1 MEVESRQSVGV
12 ASIKPEFLLQDHV
25 REINLEFVAA
35 KDKKRVAGEDN
46 STDSSGPP
54 KKKLKGQ
61 NKHRPRN
68 QKTPKSDKLCF
79 KIGLEGSCPFGDSC
93 CYSHDVE
100 TYLTRKPP
108 DLGSTCYL
116 YRTYGKCPYSFSC
129 RFASDHIKDGKNV
142 ILDEI
147 WAKYKDR
154 DLFIN
159 TLTKN
164 LQFSLRKRNYNFKKS
179 DEAFT
184 KFNATVQFNKAKK
197 NPVTNNAESVNT
209 SSSSNVLDEQTK
221 EITKKEQNL
230 TSVNNGKTEDTNGT
244 NVEALEELSSISNCD
259 KKDLEKVLENTGL
272 QSNEENIS
280 TSDILIEK
288 SCSKSELTA
297 SSKVKDV
304 DCSLIE
310 PDTKKIDFK
319 NKLYLAP
326 LTTVGNLP
334 FRRICKEF
342 GADITCSEMSV
353 ALSLL
358 QGQQSEWALLKRHH
372 SEDIF
377 GIQLCGSHP
386 DVMTRCCQVLS
397 ENASFDFIDINMG
410 CPLDAIYKKGAGC
423 GLMNRMKKLEGIVYG
438 VSSVINEAL
447 TLKMR
452 TGIYGNENIA
462 HNVIHKI
469 KQCEAPISL
478 ITLHGRSRE
487 QRYTKS
493 ADWDYIKTCSK
504 LADPIPLFGN
514 GDILSFEDYNTHLA
528 ETGVA
533 GAMIA
538 RGALIKPWIFKEI
551 KDQAHWDITSSE
563 RFDIIKKYTNYG
575 LEHWGSD
582 TEGVEKTRRFLL
594 EWLSFLYRYIP
605 VGLLERPPQHIN
617 ERPPPY
623 FGRNDLETL
632 MASPSCSDWV
642 KISEMLLGPVP
653 DGFIFLPKH
662 KANAYK

>member
-1 MEVESRQSVGV
+1 MEQESGQSAGV
-12 ASIKPEFLLQDHV
+12 ALIKPEFLLQDHV

-35 KDKKRVAGEDN
+35 KDKKRVADESN

-68 QKTPKSDKLCF
+68 QRTPKSDKLCF

-93 CYSHDVE
+93 CYSHDVGK
-100 TYLTRKPP
+100 YLARKPP
-108 DLGSTCYL
+108 DLGSSCYL

-147 WAKYKDR
+147 WENYKDR
-154 DLFIN
+154 DLFVN

-179 DEAFT
+179 DDAF
-184 KFNATVQFNKAKK
+184 KNFNGTVQYNKAKK
-197 NPVTNNAESVNT
+197 NPVTNNDESIDA
-209 SSSSNVLDEQTK
+209 SSSSKVLKEPKD
-221 EITKKEQNL
+221 EITNKEQNL
-230 TSVNNGKTEDTNGT
+230 TPINNVKVEGTYRTNDET
-244 NVEALEELSSISNCD
+244 LEESSSTSNCD
-259 KKDLEKVLENTGL
+259 KKDLEKSVEENICL
-272 QSNEENIS
+272 QSNEENKNTS
-280 TSDILIEK
+280 KASDILINK
-288 SCSKSELTA
+288 SCSTSELIA
-297 SSKVKDV
+297 CSKVKDI

-310 PDTKKIDFK
+310 PETKKIDFK

-410 CPLDAIYKKGAGC
+410 CPLDAIYKKAMNIEFFLHFFQGAGC
-423 GLMNRMKKLEGIVYG
+423 GLMNRLKKLEGIVYG
-438 VSSVINEAL
+438 VSSVINEPL

-469 KQCEAPISL
+469 KQWEAPISL

-493 ADWDYIKTCSK
+493 ADWDYIKTCCK

-563 RFDIIKKYTNYG
+563 RLDIIKKYTNYG

-594 EWLSFLYRYIP
+594 EWLSFLY
-605 VGLLERPPQHIN
+605 
-617 ERPPPY
+617 
-623 FGRNDLETL
+623 
-632 MASPSCSDWV
+632 
-642 KISEMLLGPVP
+642 SEMLLGPVP

>member
-1 MEVESRQSVGV
+1 MEVEIIQSAGV
-12 ASIKPEFLLQDHV
+12 ASIKKEFLLQDHV

-46 STDSSGPP
+46 LNDSNGPP

-68 QKTPKSDKLCF
+68 QKTPRSDKLCF

-100 TYLTRKPP
+100 TYLAKKPP
-108 DLGSTCYL
+108 DIGSTCYL

-129 RFASDHIKDGKNV
+129 RFASDHIKDGKNM
-142 ILDEI
+142 ILEEI
-147 WAKYKDR
+147 LANYKDR
-154 DLFIN
+154 DLFVN

-164 LQFSLRKRNYNFKKS
+164 LQISLRKRNYDFKKS
-179 DEAFT
+179 DEAF
-184 KFNATVQFNKAKK
+184 KNFNATVQSNKAKR
-197 NPVTNNAESVNT
+197 NPVINNTEYLDAT
-209 SSSSNVLDEQTK
+209 SSDVLKDQ
-221 EITKKEQNL
+221 KKDILVEEKNIP
-230 TSVNNGKTEDTNGT
+230 SFNNGKTEETSRTD
-244 NVEALEELSSISNCD
+244 VKPLEDLSSVLNCD
-259 KKDLEKVLENTGL
+259 QNVLENSVEENACI
-272 QSNEENIS
+272 QSNKDIPSISEESNV
-280 TSDILIEK
+280 LIDK
-288 SCSKSELTA
+288 PCSKLELIVPP
-297 SSKVKDV
+297 KVKDV
-304 DCSLIE
+304 DCSLME
-310 PDTKKIDFK
+310 PEFKKIDFK

-377 GIQLCGSHP
+377 GIQ
-386 DVMTRCCQVLS
+386 
-397 ENASFDFIDINMG
+397 
-410 CPLDAIYKKGAGC
+410 
-423 GLMNRMKKLEGIVYG
+423 GI
-438 VSSVINEAL
+438 
-447 TLKMR
+447 
-452 TGIYGNENIA
+452 
-462 HNVIHKI
+462 
-469 KQCEAPISL
+469 
-478 ITLHGRSRE
+478 
-487 QRYTKS
+487 
-493 ADWDYIKTCSK
+493 
-504 LADPIPLFGN
+504 
-514 GDILSFEDYNTHLA
+514 
-528 ETGVA
+528 
-533 GAMIA
+533 
-538 RGALIKPWIFKEI
+538 
-551 KDQAHWDITSSE
+551 
-563 RFDIIKKYTNYG
+563 
-575 LEHWGSD
+575 
-582 TEGVEKTRRFLL
+582 EKTRRFLL

-605 VGLLERPPQHIN
+605 VGLLERPPQRIN

-632 MASPSCSDWV
+632 MASPSCSDWI